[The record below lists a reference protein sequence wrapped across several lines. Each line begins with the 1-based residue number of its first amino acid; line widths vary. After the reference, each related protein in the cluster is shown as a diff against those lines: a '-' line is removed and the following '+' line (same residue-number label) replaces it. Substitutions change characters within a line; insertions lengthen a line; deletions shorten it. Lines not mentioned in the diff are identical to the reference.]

1 MSFEQ
6 VFSLTVSGITVGMIY
21 ALIALGYTMVYGVLE
36 FINFAHGEVFTFGG
50 IMVSVLL
57 IWAGVSDSMSLW
69 LRVVSFAGAL
79 VGAVL
84 VTVGLGLAIER
95 FAYRPLR
102 GRSRIIPL
110 LAAIGVSIILQ
121 QLMILVFGP
130 DSIIVPPSVVPMQFV
145 TVFGSRIRVLAFII
159 IAVSIVLM
167 LALTFIVRSTR
178 IGKAMRATSQDIEAA
193 QMMGIE
199 TNRVI
204 SFTFAVG
211 SALAAVGGLLV
222 TMYYGSIRFD
232 TGYIYGLKAFT
243 AAVLGGIGS
252 IPGAVTGALI
262 LGLAENYGVG
272 LNLGLLAW
280 FFVAGL
286 ALGLYVQLV
295 RAPKRRLRHVR
306 DEDRDPA
313 YERDLVRQYRLAP
326 VYAVR
331 TVLAKRTD
339 ALMAVSARHALQ
351 LTLGNVFLAVMAV
364 VFLLNGK
371 AQIDPQWQNI
381 IAFAVLMIILLFRP
395 SGLLGEHSQEK
406 V

>member
-1 MSFEQ
+1 VNFEQ

-50 IMVSVLL
+50 IIASVMLV
-57 IWAGVSDSMSLW
+57 WTGVNDSMPVW
-69 LRVVSFAGAL
+69 LRVVCLAGAL
-79 VGAVL
+79 VCAVL
-84 VTVGLGLAIER
+84 VTMGLGLVIER

-110 LAAIGVSIILQ
+110 LAAIGVSIVLQ

-130 DSIIVPPSVVPMQFV
+130 DSIILPQSVVPAQFV
-145 TVFGSRIRVLAFII
+145 TVFGSRIRLLAFII
-159 IAVSIVLM
+159 IGVSIVLM
-167 LALTFIVRSTR
+167 LALTYIVRSTR
-178 IGKAMRATSQDIEAA
+178 IGKAMRATSLDIEAA

-204 SFTFAVG
+204 AFTFAVG
-211 SALAAVGGLLV
+211 SALAAIGGLLV

-232 TGYIYGLKAFT
+232 SGYIYGLKAFT

-252 IPGAVTGALI
+252 IPGAVIGSLI
-262 LGLAENYGVG
+262 LGLAEIYGVG
-272 LNLGLLAW
+272 LNLGLLMW

-286 ALGLYVQLV
+286 VLGLYVQLV
-295 RAPKRRLRHVR
+295 RVPKRRLQHIR
-306 DEDRDPA
+306 DEDRTPA
-313 YERDLVRQYRLAP
+313 YERDLVRLYRLAP

-331 TVLAKRTD
+331 VALAKRTD
-339 ALMAVSARHALQ
+339 ALMAVSARHALR

-364 VFLLNGK
+364 VFYLNGR
-371 AQIDPQWQNI
+371 AQIDPQWQNV

-395 SGLLGEHSQEK
+395 SGLLGEHTQEK

>member
-1 MSFEQ
+1 VGFDQ

-50 IMVSVLL
+50 IMVSILL
-57 IWAGVSDSMSLW
+57 IWTGVSGSTPIW
-69 LRVVSFAGAL
+69 LRAVYLGGAL
-79 VGAVL
+79 VA
-84 VTVGLGLAIER
+84 AIER
-95 FAYRPLR
+95 LAYRPLR

-110 LAAIGVSIILQ
+110 LAAIGVSITLQ

-130 DSIIVPPSVVPMQFV
+130 YSIIIPASVVPAQFV
-145 TVFGSRIRVLAFII
+145 TLFGARIRVLAFII
-159 IAVSIVLM
+159 IAVSVVLM
-167 LALTFIVRSTR
+167 LALTYIVRSTR
-178 IGKAMRATSQDIEAA
+178 MGKAMRATSQDMEAA
-193 QMMGIE
+193 EMVGIE
-199 TNRVI
+199 TNHVI
-204 SFTFAVG
+204 AFTFAVG

-232 TGYIYGLKAFT
+232 TGYLYGLKAFT

-252 IPGAVTGALI
+252 IPGAVIGALI

-280 FFVAGL
+280 LFVAGL
-286 ALGLYVQLV
+286 ALGLYIQLV
-295 RAPKRRLRHVR
+295 RAPNRRLRHVR
-306 DEDRDPA
+306 DEFRTPA
-313 YERDLVRQYRLAP
+313 YERELVRQYRFSP

-331 TVLAKRTD
+331 TVLARRTD
-339 ALMAVSARHALQ
+339 ALMAVSARHALR

-364 VFLLNGK
+364 VFFLNGG
-371 AQIDPQWQNI
+371 AQIDPQWQNV
-381 IAFAVLMIILLFRP
+381 IAFAVLIIILLFRP
-395 SGLLGEHSQEK
+395 SGILGERGQEK

>member
-6 VFSLTVSGITVGMIY
+6 VFSLTVSGVTVGMIY

-50 IMVSVLL
+50 IMAAVVLG
-57 IWAGVSDSMSLW
+57 WTGVSDAMPIW
-69 LRVVSFAGAL
+69 LRVVCLAGAL
-79 VGAVL
+79 VAAVL
-84 VTVGLGLAIER
+84 ATVGLGLAIER
-95 FAYRPLR
+95 LAYRPLR

-110 LAAIGVSIILQ
+110 LAAIGVSITLQ

-130 DSIIVPPSVVPMQFV
+130 DSIIVPPSVVPAQFV
-145 TVFGSRIRVLAFII
+145 TLFGSRIRVLAFII
-159 IAVSIVLM
+159 IGVSLLLM
-167 LALTFIVRSTR
+167 LGLTYIVRSTR

-199 TNRVI
+199 TNHVI
-204 SFTFAVG
+204 AFTFAVG
-211 SALAAVGGLLV
+211 SGLAAVGGLLV

-232 TGYIYGLKAFT
+232 SGYIYGLKAFA
-243 AAVLGGIGS
+243 AAVLGGIGN
-252 IPGAVTGALI
+252 IPGAVVGSLI
-262 LGLAENYGVG
+262 LGLAETYGVG
-272 LNLGLLAW
+272 LNLGLLMW

-286 ALGLYVQLV
+286 AAGLYFQLV
-295 RAPKRRLRHVR
+295 RAPKRRLKHIRE
-306 DEDRDPA
+306 EDRTPA
-313 YERDLVRQYRLAP
+313 YEREIMRLYLLAP

-331 TVLAKRTD
+331 VALGKRTD

-351 LTLGNVFLAVMAV
+351 LTLGNVFLAVMAI
-364 VFLLNGK
+364 VFFLNGH
-371 AQIDPQWQNI
+371 AQIDPQWQNV
-381 IAFAVLMIILLFRP
+381 IAFAVMMIILLFRP